1 LGVTCIYLLTEIP
14 PFDLFDIANNTSI
27 WREYL
32 TTPVREHLAQTL
44 TKIINPDLQ
53 QRWQSTSEIITTLGI
68 KKPSSTFICVH
79 LAVQKISP
87 FNIILIAKFT
97 P

>member
-14 PFDLFDIANNTSI
+14 PFDLFDIANNTWI

-32 TTPVREHLAQTL
+32 TTTVREHLAQTL

-53 QRWQSTSEIITTLGI
+53 QRWQSTSEIITILGI
-68 KKPSSTFICVH
+68 KNHHPH
-79 LAVQKISP
+79 LSVS
-87 FNIILIAKFT
+87 ILQFKKYHHSI
-97 P
+97 